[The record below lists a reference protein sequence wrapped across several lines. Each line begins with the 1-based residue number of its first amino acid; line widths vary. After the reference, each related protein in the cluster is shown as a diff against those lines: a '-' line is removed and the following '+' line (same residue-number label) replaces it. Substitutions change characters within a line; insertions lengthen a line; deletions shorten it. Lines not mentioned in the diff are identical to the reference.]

1 MPYHIKTSHS
11 VQNLS
16 REYGGVFQQAAR
28 VSEVCFDS
36 IESAIAHNNSP
47 ESLLRGKVRK
57 GLTVA
62 VEAANPGLVY
72 TSLPGSLKQ
81 GPDEA
86 IYFHLSFFAKVN
98 GSTNAGPVYVSLCWL
113 EQDQEWG
120 LSRLITD
127 QWLGIKTVF

>member
-1 MPYHIKTSHS
+1 M
-11 VQNLS
+11 QNLS

-86 IYFHLSFFAKVN
+86 IYFHLSFFAKVVVVN
-98 GSTNAGPVYVSLCWL
+98 RDGKT
-113 EQDQEWG
+113 E
-120 LSRLITD
+120 
-127 QWLGIKTVF
+127 IKTNYSPVKGDVISPE